1 MCNGFDGFMW
11 ALTESLHRK
20 SRATQIGRLLQHC
33 ILLVFAGH
41 SASHIPSFC
50 IMVETLK
57 TLRFLMILGCSH
69 SAQKLASFL
78 IAVDN
83 RQTRRAARAR
93 NSHEILSFSRG

>member
-1 MCNGFDGFMW
+1 MGNGFDGVMW
-11 ALTESLHRK
+11 ALTESWHRK
-20 SRATQIGRLLQHC
+20 SRATQIGRLLHYC
-33 ILLVFAGH
+33 ILLFFSGY
-41 SASHIPSFC
+41 SAFHVPSLC

-69 SAQKLASFL
+69 SAQKLASSL

-83 RQTRRAARAR
+83 GQTRRAVRVS